1 MINLAV
7 FDLDGTLL
15 DTVPDLTAA
24 MNYAMDRM
32 RRPRITVEQ
41 GRAYIGNGIKK
52 FAERALR
59 ASYECG
65 EPGEEADEAV
75 GYFKLYYADHLT
87 DHTRPYPGIED
98 QLSKLR
104 AAGIKLAVLSNKYD
118 SATAFIIDRFFPH
131 VFECVYGES
140 EICKRKPD
148 PAGLLL
154 ISEKTGA
161 DLKNTVMIGDSVTDV
176 QVALAVGAHHIA
188 VEWGYRKRS
197 VLEAGGARVFA
208 PSPDCLFDIITSL

>member
-1 MINLAV
+1 MIKLAV

-24 MNYAMDRM
+24 MNSAMDLM
-32 RRPRITVEQ
+32 HRPRITVEQ

-65 EPGEEADEAV
+65 EPGEEAEEAV
-75 GYFKLYYADHLT
+75 RHFKAYYADHLT
-87 DHTRPYPGIED
+87 DHTHPYPGIAD
-98 QLSKLR
+98 QLSRLK

-118 SATAFIIDRFFPH
+118 SATVFIINSFFPG
-131 VFECVYGES
+131 VFDCVFGES

-148 PAGLLL
+148 PTGLGL
-154 ISEKTGA
+154 IKEKTGIGYE
-161 DLKNTVMIGDSVTDV
+161 NTVMIGDSVTDV
-176 QVALAVGAHHIA
+176 QVADAVGARHVA

-197 VLEAGGARVFA
+197 VLEAGGAAVFA
-208 PSPDCLFDIITSL
+208 SSPDLLYDIITSL